1 MKLELADHVIEE
13 LVIACL
19 KDDIQT
25 LQTNGLSQDDE
36 YFDGILKTLRYYMKL
51 EDYEKFVKQ
60 KGLTS

>member
-36 YFDGILKTLRYYMKL
+36 YFDGILKTLKYYMNYQ
-51 EDYEKFVKQ
+51 DFEKYVKQ
-60 KGLTS
+60 KGFNL

>member
-25 LQTNGLSQDDE
+25 LQTNGLTQDDE
-36 YFDGILKTLRYYMKL
+36 YFDGILKTLKYYMRSQ
-51 EDYEKFVKQ
+51 DFEKYVKQ
-60 KGLTS
+60 KGFDL

>member
-36 YFDGILKTLRYYMKL
+36 YFDGILKTLKYYMNYQ
-51 EDYEKFVKQ
+51 DFEKYVKQ
-60 KGLTS
+60 KGFDL

>member
-25 LQTNGLSQDDE
+25 LQTNGLSQNDE
-36 YFDGILKTLRYYMKL
+36 YFDGILKTLKYYMNYQ
-51 EDYEKFVKQ
+51 DFEKYVKQ
-60 KGLTS
+60 KGFDL